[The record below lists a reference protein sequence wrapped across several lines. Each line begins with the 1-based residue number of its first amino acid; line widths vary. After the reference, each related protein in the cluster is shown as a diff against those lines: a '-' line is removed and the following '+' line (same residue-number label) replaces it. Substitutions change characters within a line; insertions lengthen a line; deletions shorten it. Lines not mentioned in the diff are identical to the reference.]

1 MWLKANDTGES
12 VRRLDEQAKKIIMQ
26 REREPNTNKERG
38 ISRDVEKLNRLYA
51 KII

>member
-1 MWLKANDTGES
+1 M
-12 VRRLDEQAKKIIMQ
+12 KKLC

>member
-1 MWLKANDTGES
+1 M
-12 VRRLDEQAKKIIMQ
+12 RRLDEQEINYVE
-26 REREPNTNKERG
+26 REREPNTNEERG